1 MPALIGFILILGL
14 AMIMFGA
21 IKKDELPS
29 NIARMA
35 DNLASPSQ
43 GPGQVAAPPGTEGFG
58 TQAAPAWQ
66 DGWKLFQQNGAL
78 YVAAPLKGQYQ
89 SYDAPEL
96 FLACAPGGRMTAMLD
111 TRLRLQE
118 NKLKIDAAVFEL
130 GTPSGT
136 WHRLSDNTLK
146 PLLSSGKV
154 SMRFDQEWTTFALP
168 DNSRAMA
175 GTLLD
180 ACERAGKAL
189 TAESRQ
195 AQ

>member
-21 IKKDELPS
+21 IKKEELPA

-35 DNLASPSQ
+35 DNLGSASQ
-43 GPGQVAAPPGTEGFG
+43 GTGVAVATPGTEGFG
-58 TQAAPAWQ
+58 TPSAPAWQ
-66 DGWKLFQQNGAL
+66 DGWKLFQQNGSL

-89 SYDAPEL
+89 AYDAPEL
-96 FLACAPGGRMTAMLD
+96 FLACAPGGKMAAMID
-111 TRLRLQE
+111 TRLRLQA
-118 NKLKIDAAVFEL
+118 NKLKIDAVAFDL

-136 WHRLSDNTLK
+136 WYRLPDSTLK
-146 PLLSSGKV
+146 PLLSSGGV
-154 SMRFDQEWTTFALP
+154 SMQFGQEWTTFALP

-180 ACERAGKAL
+180 ACERSGRAL
-189 TAESRQ
+189 TAEGR
-195 AQ
+195 